1 MNKCTSKLSGGL
13 YMSIYTVYIGRYVT
27 RIFTNDKGVVHQND
41 DIGLD
46 MEGNEILLKLK
57 FQGYQ
62 INEDE
67 Y

>member
-1 MNKCTSKLSGGL
+1 M
-13 YMSIYTVYIGRYVT
+13 T

>member
-1 MNKCTSKLSGGL
+1 MKKLSGNKQAL
-13 YMSIYTVYIGRYVT
+13 IYVDYIGRYVT
-27 RIFTNDKGVVHQND
+27 RIFTNDKGVIHQND

-46 MEGNEILLKLK
+46 MEGNKILLKLK

-67 Y
+67 YEFQ